1 MQQWLKILNRERLHE
16 IRVELNNTI
25 ELEPLS
31 ARMWLLKAVMTFVRV
46 DIAKLN
52 YCQAGH
58 IHSCILWSRMH
69 TVLQSKA

>member
-16 IRVELNNTI
+16 IRVGLNNTT
-25 ELEPLS
+25 ELELLS

-52 YCQAGH
+52 YCQA
-58 IHSCILWSRMH
+58 
-69 TVLQSKA
+69 